1 MRGVLHPLRIVVVSV
16 CVAVLAALLG
26 PAGLASSAVQLPW
39 MDPSLPPDERAE
51 LLLAQMTLEEKIE
64 MLHGEFGPYAFFN
77 AAIPRLGIPALT
89 MADGPAGV
97 RVANPDVNQ
106 GEATALPAPMALAAT
121 WDPRV
126 ARRYGDVIGG
136 EAFATGHNVQ
146 LGPAVDIARVPVGGR
161 TFEAYGE
168 DPLLQGRTA
177 VGTIRGIQRHPVVAT
192 IKHYNLNNQE
202 FERLTI
208 SSEVDERTVQEIYV
222 PPYEAGVRKGRVGAA
237 MCSFNRV
244 NGVYACEH
252 RHLLADIL
260 KRQLGFRGWVMSDFG
275 ATHSTVEAANAGLDQ
290 EMPDGQFFDQALL
303 AAVRAGQVSIATI
316 NDKVRRILRSMF
328 RLGLFDHPVQISPLP
343 ERAHGRQARQIA
355 GKGIVLLKNA
365 GGLLPLSSRR
375 LRSMAVIGADADNAS
390 AAGGGSALVKPTYT
404 VSPLAGIRER
414 AGADVRVR
422 HAEGTDPVSAAAL
435 LPGPPAVPSSVLT
448 PAGAGPDVQGLRA
461 QYWANTSFQG
471 APALVRTDR
480 QAALNLGVLF
490 ALPGFNASSLPPV
503 PPELVGGPISVRWT
517 GTITAPATGDYTLA
531 LTSLGRGRLY
541 LDGELLI
548 DHWAQHDR
556 TTRSATVRLVAGQ
569 PHAIRVDYAADH
581 PSVGGLVGAEV
592 KLGWRH
598 PARAIPPAARRAAAL
613 AKASDVAVVV
623 VRDYE
628 TEQGDRPNLVLP
640 NEQDQLIRAVAAAN
654 PRTVVVLN
662 TGAPVTMPWLGR
674 VPAVLEA
681 WYAGQEQGNA
691 IADVLFGAVNPSGRL
706 PVTFP
711 RSLRATPIRSQAQ
724 YPGVN
729 GRIHYTERIFV
740 GYRGYD
746 QFGIR
751 PLFPFG
757 YGLSYTSFAYGRLRV
772 KDSHK
777 GKPARVSFTVRN
789 TGRRSG
795 AEVAQV
801 YVGRLPTGV
810 LTPPKQLAGFARV
823 APGPGER
830 DKVTIEVSRRS
841 LSYWSTS
848 ANRWVTPTGRVPI
861 YIGSS
866 SRDIRLVGAIEV
878 R

>member
-1 MRGVLHPLRIVVVSV
+1 MRRVLHPLRIVVVSV
-16 CVAVLAALLG
+16 CLAVVAALLG
-26 PAGLASSAVQLPW
+26 APVSASPAVQPPW

-64 MLHGEFGPYAFFN
+64 MLHGEFPAPYAFFN
-77 AAIPRLGIPALT
+77 EGIPRLGIPALT

-97 RVANPDVNQ
+97 RISNPEVNQ
-106 GEATALPAPMALAAT
+106 GEATALPAPMALAAV
-121 WDPRV
+121 WEPGV
-126 ARRYGDVIGG
+126 ARRYGDLIGA

-146 LGPAVDIARVPVGGR
+146 LGPAVDIARVPVAGR
-161 TFEAYGE
+161 AFESYGE
-168 DPLLQGRTA
+168 DPLLQARTA
-177 VGTIRGIQRHPVVAT
+177 VGTIKGIQRHPVVAT

-202 FERLTI
+202 FERFTS
-208 SSEVDERTVQEIYV
+208 SSEADERTIQEIYT
-222 PPYEAGVRKGRVGAA
+222 PPYEAGVRRGRVGAA
-237 MCSFNRV
+237 MCAYPRV

-252 RHLLADIL
+252 RHLLTDIL
-260 KRQLGFRGWVMSDFG
+260 KEQLGFRGWVMSDFG
-275 ATHSTVEAANAGLDQ
+275 ATHSTVQAANAGLDQ
-290 EMPDGQFFDQALL
+290 EMPNGQFFDQALL

-316 NDKVRRILRSMF
+316 DDKVRRILRSMF
-328 RLGLFDHPVQISPLP
+328 RLGLFDHPVQLSPLP
-343 ERAHGRQARQIA
+343 ERAHGRQSRQIA

-365 GGLLPLSSRR
+365 GKLLPLSSRR
-375 LRSMAVIGADADNAS
+375 LRSVAVIGADADNAT
-390 AAGGGSALVKPTYT
+390 AAGGGSSLVKPTYT
-404 VSPLAGIRER
+404 VSALAGIRRR
-414 AGADVRVR
+414 AGDGVLVR
-422 HAEGTDPVSAAAL
+422 HAEGTDPMSAAAL

-448 PAGAGPDVQGLRA
+448 PTGAAPGVRGLRA
-461 QYWANTSFQG
+461 QYWTNTSFQG

-490 ALPGFNASSLPPV
+490 ALPSFHASELRW
-503 PPELVGGPISVRWT
+503 PPELVGNPISVRWT
-517 GTITAPATGDYTLA
+517 GTITAPATGDYTLS
-531 LTSLGRGRLY
+531 LTSLGRARLY
-541 LDGELLI
+541 LDGALVI

-556 TTRSATVRLVAGQ
+556 ATRSATVRLVAGQ
-569 PHAIRVDYAADH
+569 RHAIRVDYAADH

-598 PARAIPPAARRAAAL
+598 PARAVPPAVRRAAAL

-654 PRTVVVLN
+654 PQTVVVLN

-681 WYAGQEQGNA
+681 WYPGQEQGNA
-691 IADVLFGAVNPSGRL
+691 IADVLFGDVNPSGKL

-711 RSLRATPIRSQAQ
+711 RSLRDSPIRTRAQ

-729 GRIHYTERIFV
+729 DRVHYSERIFV

-746 QFGIR
+746 QLGIR

-772 KDSHK
+772 KDSHD
-777 GKPARVSFTVRN
+777 GKPARVSFTIHN
-789 TGRRSG
+789 TGRRPG
-795 AEVAQV
+795 MEVAQV
-801 YVGRLPTGV
+801 YVGRLPTSV
-810 LTPPKQLAGFARV
+810 PTPPKQLAGFARV
-823 APGPGER
+823 FLGPGER

-848 ANRWVTPTGRVPI
+848 ANRWVTPTGRVRI
-861 YIGSS
+861 YVGSS